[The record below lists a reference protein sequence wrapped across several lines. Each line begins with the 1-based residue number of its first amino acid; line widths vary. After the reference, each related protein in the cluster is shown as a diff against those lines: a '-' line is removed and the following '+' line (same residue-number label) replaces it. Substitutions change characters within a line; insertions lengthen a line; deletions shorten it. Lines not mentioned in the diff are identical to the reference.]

1 CTDGPGGTAVDVLP
15 AGPLA
20 GDAVRASLDA
30 CGYQEG
36 QQLAVQYPSGEP
48 TQLSLAGT
56 DAVDDRGTS
65 DQLLPIGLLIAA
77 LLAVAAGVAVWLD
90 SRRGNRQPA
99 HRGVRR
105 NSIRDDDVHSADR
118 SGGDTSGDDT
128 SGGDQALTGPKR
140 PRATGSAALAQAQIE
155 EVWPDLA
162 SLGFGETDWPV
173 ELPATATARAGQHPV
188 AVDLVFPF
196 TSSLADSL
204 HDELFTH
211 RRVYS

>member
-1 CTDGPGGTAVDVLP
+1 VDVLNP

-20 GDAVRASLDA
+20 GDAIRATLEA

-36 QQLAVQYPSGEP
+36 QQLAVQYADGDP

-56 DAVDDRGTS
+56 DALDDAGTS
-65 DQLLPIGLLIAA
+65 DRLLPIGLLIAA

-90 SRRGNRQPA
+90 SRRGNRRPA
-99 HRGVRR
+99 HSGTQGGDVQAPTE
-105 NSIRDDDVHSADR
+105 SEQFPAAGSPALQPPQVDDD
-118 SGGDTSGDDT
+118 
-128 SGGDQALTGPKR
+128 
-140 PRATGSAALAQAQIE
+140 
-155 EVWPDLA
+155 WPDLA
-162 SLGFGETDWPV
+162 SLGLGDTAWPA
-173 ELPATATARAGQHPV
+173 ELPVDDAASRTGQYPA

-211 RRVYS
+211 RSVYS